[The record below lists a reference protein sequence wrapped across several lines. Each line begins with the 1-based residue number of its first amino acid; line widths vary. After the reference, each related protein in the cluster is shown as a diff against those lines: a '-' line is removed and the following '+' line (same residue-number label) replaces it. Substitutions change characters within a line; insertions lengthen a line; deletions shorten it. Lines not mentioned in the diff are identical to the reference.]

1 MHLVQTSTGP
11 IAYDIRGEGRP
22 VVLLASGGHDHCDY
36 DELRELLP
44 PRFQSIAL
52 DWPAHGGSPRGHGP
66 ATETRFADITEE
78 FVAALAPE
86 GAVVVGNSVGGY
98 AAARL
103 AIRRPDMVRG
113 VVIIDGGGFEGR
125 SLKSRVFNGLMGR
138 PWFLRGIYPSFSKR
152 YMRPRTA
159 ADHRAR
165 EAAIATTRRDPGL
178 RAVSELWRSF
188 NSPSHDLL
196 DAALTIT
203 APSLI
208 LWGRHDP
215 VLPVKVARKLAAAI
229 PDAQLAEFDAGHV
242 PHATDPAGVAAQ
254 LVPFLDAAFNV
265 TSPRADSP
273 SDERPQRL
281 ALPGHE

>member
-1 MHLVQTSTGP
+1 
-11 IAYDIRGEGRP
+11 
-22 VVLLASGGHDHCDY
+22 
-36 DELRELLP
+36 
-44 PRFQSIAL
+44 
-52 DWPAHGGSPRGHGP
+52 
-66 ATETRFADITEE
+66 
-78 FVAALAPE
+78 
-86 GAVVVGNSVGGY
+86 
-98 AAARL
+98 
-103 AIRRPDMVRG
+103 MVRG
-113 VVIIDGGGFEGR
+113 IVIIDGGGFEGR

-138 PWFLRGIYPSFSKR
+138 PWFLRGIYSSFSKR

-159 ADHRAR
+159 ADQRAR

-188 NSPSHDLL
+188 NSPSHDLR

-215 VLPVKVARKLAAAI
+215 VLPIKVAQKLVAAMSS
-229 PDAQLAEFDAGHV
+229 AQLAEFDAGHV
-242 PHATDPAGVAAQ
+242 PQATDPAGVAAQ

-273 SDERPQRL
+273 SADRPER
-281 ALPGHE
+281 LPIPGQE